1 VRIEDCTNV
10 AQATI
15 PGVVITLSVA
25 MLMTF
30 PEAASAATKK
40 AKRVSLEQAWQ
51 QCLNYVDTNY
61 PKGSGDNDRQ
71 RAAQGVACLQRLGY
85 RP

>member
-1 VRIEDCTNV
+1 
-10 AQATI
+10 
-15 PGVVITLSVA
+15 VIALAVA
-25 MLMTF
+25 MLTTF
-30 PEAASAATKK
+30 PEAASAAAKK
-40 AKRVSLEQAWQ
+40 AKRVSLEQAWA

-71 RAAQGVACLQRLGY
+71 RASQGLACLQRLGY